1 MNTNYT
7 AQQTAPMQRVR
18 HFFTLDEANKALVL
32 VRRIVADVV
41 GHYGRLIE
49 VHETVEALESAGLL
63 GQIEHAREELVF
75 TADKIRVCLE
85 ELEDVGVELCDWEL
99 GIIDFPAMMDRREV
113 RFCWRSDEP
122 RVTHWHELESCHL
135 GRYEVANRHGACRSV
150 SATR

>member
-7 AQQTAPMQRVR
+7 AQQTAPVQRMR
-18 HFFTLDEANKALVL
+18 HFFTLDEANNALVL

-41 GHYGRLIE
+41 GHYGKLIE
-49 VHETVEALESAGLL
+49 VHETVEALETAGLF
-63 GQIEHAREELVF
+63 GQIEHAREELVL

-113 RFCWRSDEP
+113 RFCWRAGEP

-135 GRYEVANRHGACRSV
+135 GRYEVVNHHGAGRSV